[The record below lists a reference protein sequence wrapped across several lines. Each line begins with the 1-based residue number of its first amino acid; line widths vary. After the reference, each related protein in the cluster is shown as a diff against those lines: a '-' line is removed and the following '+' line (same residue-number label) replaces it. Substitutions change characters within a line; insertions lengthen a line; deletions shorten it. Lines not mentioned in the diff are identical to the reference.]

1 MGTVVCLALFPVFL
15 SIILSLISM
24 CFLFGMKDE
33 NLRFDGINLGE
44 NVKIKMSRERTV
56 TIR

>member
-33 NLRFDGINLGE
+33 NLCFDGINLGE
-44 NVKIKMSRERTV
+44 NVKKKCQEREL
-56 TIR
+56 